1 MLRLSLP
8 PMWLATGCPQAA
20 ACKKIVGLL
29 PVIYHSLFLT
39 PMSRKGGKKK
49 ITLENIQ
56 NQMLAINNELQA
68 THEEIRTTKKE
79 LIEHMDKRFDE
90 HEVYFTAIQEDLIEL
105 KGTTK
110 RLEEKTTKLEGE
122 MTEVKETVGAM
133 KKDLSEFR
141 AETQSFHSGMAAK
154 SGRQDA
160 VIFKL
165 TGILKTKNILSN
177 EQSAGLRT
185 L

>member
-1 MLRLSLP
+1 
-8 PMWLATGCPQAA
+8 
-20 ACKKIVGLL
+20 
-29 PVIYHSLFLT
+29 
-39 PMSRKGGKKK
+39 MSRKGGKKK
-49 ITLENIQ
+49 ITLESIQ
-56 NQMLAINNELQA
+56 NEMQAIRS
-68 THEEIRTTKKE
+68 EIQTTKKE

-110 RLEEKTTKLEGE
+110 RLEERMTSLEGNQE
-122 MTEVKETVGAM
+122 KTDKN
-133 KKDLSEFR
+133 LSEFR

>member
-1 MLRLSLP
+1 M
-8 PMWLATGCPQAA
+8 
-20 ACKKIVGLL
+20 
-29 PVIYHSLFLT
+29 HH
-39 PMSRKGGKKK
+39 KGGRKKV
-49 ITLENIQ
+49 TLESIQ
-56 NQMLAINNELQA
+56 SQMQAINNELQA
-68 THEEIRTTKKE
+68 TREEVRTTRDEIRTTKKE

-105 KGTTK
+105 KDTTK
-110 RLEEKTTKLEGE
+110 RLESRLT
-122 MTEVKETVGAM
+122 VVETDQKSMG
-133 KKDLSEFR
+133 KDLSEFR

-165 TGILKTKNILSN
+165 TGILETKNILSS
-177 EQSAGLRT
+177 EQSASLRT

>member
-1 MLRLSLP
+1 
-8 PMWLATGCPQAA
+8 
-20 ACKKIVGLL
+20 
-29 PVIYHSLFLT
+29 
-39 PMSRKGGKKK
+39 MSRKGGKKK
-49 ITLENIQ
+49 ITLEQIQ
-56 NQMLAINNELQA
+56 
-68 THEEIRTTKKE
+68 EEIRTTKKE

-90 HEVYFTAIQEDLIEL
+90 HEVYFTAIQGDLIEL

-110 RLEEKTTKLEGE
+110 RLEERMTSMEGKQEKTDKNI
-122 MTEVKETVGAM
+122 
-133 KKDLSEFR
+133 SEFR
-141 AETQSFHSGMAAK
+141 AETQSFHSGIAAK

-165 TGILKTKNILSN
+165 TGILETKNILSS

>member
-1 MLRLSLP
+1 
-8 PMWLATGCPQAA
+8 
-20 ACKKIVGLL
+20 
-29 PVIYHSLFLT
+29 
-39 PMSRKGGKKK
+39 MSRKGGRKK

-56 NQMLAINNELQA
+56 SQMQAIRS
-68 THEEIRTTKKE
+68 EIQTTKKE

-90 HEVYFTAIQEDLIEL
+90 HEVYFTAIQGDLIEL
-105 KGTTK
+105 KDTTK
-110 RLEEKTTKLEGE
+110 RLEEKTTNLETE
-122 MTEVKETVGAM
+122 MSEVKGDIRGM

-141 AETQSFHSGMAAK
+141 AETQSFHSGMAGK

-165 TGILKTKNILSN
+165 TGILETKNILSS
-177 EQSAGLRT
+177 EQSASLRT